1 MLGFQDLIVEV
12 GRGRNVGVRQME
24 YTSTPEGSGRH
35 PVPHANRAL
44 VGEPCLPCPAN
55 LMGDGL
61 WISVASSSRWP
72 LGSVACVLSLPLAAV
87 RIYGQERA

>member
-12 GRGRNVGVRQME
+12 GRGRNVGMRQME

-44 VGEPCLPCPAN
+44 VGEPCPPCPAN
-55 LMGDGL
+55 PMGDEL